1 MAWYWWL
8 ILIGVL
14 IAVGLLKIVIMK
26 KYNQKKNSNNRP
38 KDTRTIKTNFAKR
51 NCCLHNSRKRQF

>member
-14 IAVGLLKIVIMK
+14 IAIGLLKIVIMK
-26 KYNQKKNSNNRP
+26 KYNDKKNSNNRS
-38 KDTRTIKTNFAKR
+38 KDSEDDKMY
-51 NCCLHNSRKRQF
+51 

>member
-26 KYNQKKNSNNRP
+26 KYNKKKNSNNRP
-38 KDTRTIKTNFAKR
+38 KDYEDD
-51 NCCLHNSRKRQF
+51 

>member
-14 IAVGLLKIVIMK
+14 ITIGLLKIVIMK
-26 KYNQKKNSNNRP
+26 KYNDKKNSNNRS
-38 KDTRTIKTNFAKR
+38 KDSEDN
-51 NCCLHNSRKRQF
+51 

>member
-1 MAWYWWL
+1 MAWYGWL

-14 IAVGLLKIVIMK
+14 IAVGLLKIAIMK

-38 KDTRTIKTNFAKR
+38 KDNEDD
-51 NCCLHNSRKRQF
+51 

>member
-14 IAVGLLKIVIMK
+14 IAIGLLKILIMK
-26 KYNQKKNSNNRP
+26 KYNDKKNSNNRS
-38 KDTRTIKTNFAKR
+38 KDSEDN
-51 NCCLHNSRKRQF
+51 

>member
-14 IAVGLLKIVIMK
+14 IAVGFLKMRSIIKRKILTIV
-26 KYNQKKNSNNRP
+26 QKI
-38 KDTRTIKTNFAKR
+38 TRTIKTNFIKG
-51 NCCLHNSRKRQF
+51 NCCLYNSRERQI

>member
-8 ILIGVL
+8 ILISVL

-26 KYNQKKNSNNRP
+26 KYNQKKNSINRP
-38 KDTRTIKTNFAKR
+38 KDYEVD
-51 NCCLHNSRKRQF
+51 

>member
-14 IAVGLLKIVIMK
+14 IAVGFLKMAIMK
-26 KYNQKKNSNNRP
+26 KYNQKKNSNNRS
-38 KDTRTIKTNFAKR
+38 KDNEDD
-51 NCCLHNSRKRQF
+51 